1 MIHVIRFAGELN
13 VFHYCHSSEEVGGE
27 GRRGCQRSP
36 PRGSQ
41 SRADTLAADTREPRC
56 TSPTPDAFVRGPCV
70 CVCPPRARYRSLLNR
85 VQCPSHLVQL
95 GACGPAPPETSH
107 PWPLSV
113 TPTTRAPQLT
123 AQLIAGATIA
133 YERTVSAI
141 DRCMHA
147 LDFGWRIYFELL
159 AKWLPMDGH
168 ARVDH
173 PTATLACDG
182 FNFADLRRC
191 YECKWLCW

>member
-70 CVCPPRARYRSLLNR
+70 CVPSPCSISELVDPRAVSPASSTARSLRSSAAGNLAPLAAQR
-85 VQCPSHLVQL
+85 DTYDSRS
-95 GACGPAPPETSH
+95 PADGSADRRRDYC
-107 PWPLSV
+107 L
-113 TPTTRAPQLT
+113 
-123 AQLIAGATIA
+123 
-133 YERTVSAI
+133 RTHGEC
-141 DRCMHA
+141 DRS
-147 LDFGWRIYFELL
+147 L
-159 AKWLPMDGH
+159 H
-168 ARVDH
+168 AR
-173 PTATLACDG
+173 A
-182 FNFADLRRC
+182 
-191 YECKWLCW
+191 